1 MQTPQDQFDL
11 FNSTDQNQSEAERSS
26 ILPIEIEVEINPPK
40 EEYEVLDMQ
49 LANLM
54 QELNV
59 SKDKDSDLQKAQN
72 KVIKHCTLEISKHT
86 REGQIAIPVSEEDQ
100 AVLLQTN
107 VGGEAGAY
115 KPLIIDQGYLYLRRY
130 WQYQHQLAKQIRTR
144 MTVDLEVDEAPH
156 ELDSWAQQRLD
167 EFFPADQSIN
177 NGDNEINWQRRAVEL
192 ALKHQFLIVSGGPG
206 TGKTTT
212 ITRLL
217 ALLIEQHLSTNTE
230 GNNKSAYKWG
240 GDKSNTSLNNSDI
253 IEFNVSNN
261 ETKSS
266 LKWGGDLSNSFKVLL
281 AAPTGKA
288 AIRMLDSI
296 RDAQTGLGLAEEALA
311 LMPSEASTI
320 HKLLG
325 YQHGSVN
332 FKHNRNNPLNADV
345 VLVDEASM
353 IDIALMSKLV
363 EAVPAHAKLI
373 LIGDKDQLSSVETGS
388 VFTDMCSGLENDRS
402 EHLVTLKKNWRF
414 AEDSDIGQS
423 AIAANQ
429 GDSTKLL
436 SLLKDTGNDS
446 CKLIAPDTLR
456 DAELIKPWQTYINVI
471 NNVESSFDD
480 IFEAFN
486 QYRVLCALRRGLNGS
501 VNMSS
506 RIETALAKQN
516 LIHFRRKF
524 SNNNQSWYHGRPV
537 MITQNSYGKGLF
549 NGDTGITLIR
559 DGEVK
564 VYFPD
569 SLSADGSLTADGSN
583 KYKSFSP
590 VRLPAHETTWAMT
603 IHKSQGSEF
612 NQVVLI
618 LPHEE
623 MPLLT
628 RQLIY
633 TGITRAK
640 EQVSLV
646 ASEAVLTA
654 GVKAEVVKAT
664 RIDKILS

>member
-1 MQTPQDQFDL
+1 M
-11 FNSTDQNQSEAERSS
+11 SEQLSMFGGSDDS
-26 ILPIEIEVEINPPK
+26 IKESPDKIESPPVVDSVT
-40 EEYEVLDMQ
+40 EEYEALDKQ
-49 LANLM
+49 LAVLM
-54 QELNV
+54 QELNGL
-59 SKDKDSDLQKAQN
+59 KDKDSDLQTAQN

-86 REGQIAIPVSEEDQ
+86 REGQIAIAVSEEDQ

-107 VGGEAGAY
+107 VGGEAGDY

-130 WQYQHQLAKQIRTR
+130 WQYQNQLAKQIRAR
-144 MTVDLEVDEAPH
+144 MTIDQEIDSETLNNDTAEGSES
-156 ELDSWAQQRLD
+156 DSWAKQRLD
-167 EFFPADQSIN
+167 DFFPEDLN
-177 NGDNEINWQRRAVEL
+177 DNEINWQRRAVEL

-217 ALLIEQHLSTNTE
+217 ALLIEQHL
-230 GNNKSAYKWG
+230 KSAQK
-240 GDKSNTSLNNSDI
+240 
-253 IEFNVSNN
+253 V
-261 ETKSS
+261 
-266 LKWGGDLSNSFKVLL
+266 GGDLSNSFKVLL

-296 RDAQTGLGLAEEALA
+296 RDAQTGLGLAEEASA

-388 VFTDMCSGLENDRS
+388 VFADMYSGLENDDS

-436 SLLKDTGNDS
+436 SLLKDTDS
-446 CKLIAPDTLR
+446 TLENSQGCKLIAPDTLR

-471 NNVESSFDD
+471 NNEDSSFDE
-480 IFEAFN
+480 IFQAFN

-524 SNNNQSWYHGRPV
+524 TNNNQSWYHGRPI

-564 VYFPD
+564 VFFP
-569 SLSADGSLTADGSN
+569 SVEGGLSTADGSN
-583 KYKSFSP
+583 EYKSFSP
-590 VRLPAHETTWAMT
+590 VRLPAHEATWAMT

-640 EQVSLV
+640 EQVSIV
-646 ASEAVLTA
+646 ASEGVLVA
-654 GVKAEVVKAT
+654 GVKSEVVKAT

>member
-1 MQTPQDQFDL
+1 MQTPSDQIDL
-11 FNSTDQNQSEAERSS
+11 FSTASTDPNQSETILSGSS
-26 ILPIEIEVEINPPK
+26 LSDSHESHSPVT
-40 EEYEVLDMQ
+40 EEYEALDKQ
-49 LANLM
+49 LAELM
-54 QELNV
+54 QELNS
-59 SKDKDSDLQKAQN
+59 SKDKDSDLQAAQN
-72 KVIKHCTLEISKHT
+72 EVIKRCTLEISKHT
-86 REGQIAIPVSEEDQ
+86 REGQIAIPVSEQDQ

-107 VGGEAGAY
+107 VGGEAGDY

-130 WQYQHQLAKQIRTR
+130 WQYQNQLAKQIRAR
-144 MTVDLEVDEAPH
+144 MTVDEDIDSNTKSENQ
-156 ELDSWAQQRLD
+156 DSWAQQRLD
-167 EFFPADQSIN
+167 ELFSDDKGSANKESAN
-177 NGDNEINWQRRAVEL
+177 EKESEEINWQRRAVEL

-217 ALLIEQHLSTNTE
+217 ALLIEQHLSPSDEITAP
-230 GNNKSAYKWG
+230 KVG
-240 GDKSNTSLNNSDI
+240 GGLT
-253 IEFNVSNN
+253 
-261 ETKSS
+261 
-266 LKWGGDLSNSFKVLL
+266 NSFKVLL

-296 RDAQTGLGLAEEALA
+296 RDAQAGLGLTEDAAA

-388 VFTDMCSGLENDRS
+388 VFADMCSGLEEDKS

-414 AEDSDIGQS
+414 SKDSDIGQS

-429 GDSTKLL
+429 GDSRKLL
-436 SLLKDTGNDS
+436 SLLKDSNS
-446 CKLIAPDTLR
+446 VNCKLIAPDTLR
-456 DAELIKPWQTYINVI
+456 DAELIKPWRTYIDVI
-471 NNVESSFDD
+471 NNPDASYDE
-480 IFEAFN
+480 IFQAFN
-486 QYRVLCALRRGLNGS
+486 QYRVLCALRRGPNGS

-506 RIETALAKQN
+506 RIETSLAKQN
-516 LIHFRRKF
+516 QIHFRKKF
-524 SNNNQSWYHGRPV
+524 SNNNQSWYHGRPI

-549 NGDTGITLIR
+549 NGDTGIALIR

-564 VYFPD
+564 VYFP
-569 SLSADGSLTADGSN
+569 SADDGLSTADGSSSTADVSHA
-583 KYKSFSP
+583 YKSFSP

-640 EQVSLV
+640 EQVSIV
-646 ASEAVLTA
+646 ASEGVLVT

-664 RIDKILS
+664 RIEQMLKSA

>member
-1 MQTPQDQFDL
+1 MQTPSDQFDL
-11 FNSTDQNQSEAERSS
+11 FTSTDSVLDTNQSEITLSDS
-26 ILPIEIEVEINPPK
+26 HDSHPPELK
-40 EEYEVLDMQ
+40 TEPEEYEALDMQ
-49 LANLM
+49 LAELM
-54 QELNV
+54 QELNS
-59 SKDKDSDLQKAQN
+59 SKDKNSDLQTAQN

-86 REGQIAIPVSEEDQ
+86 REGQIAIPVSEEHQ

-107 VGGEAGAY
+107 VGGEAGDY

-130 WQYQHQLAKQIRTR
+130 WQYQNQLAKQIRAG
-144 MTVDLEVDEAPH
+144 MTVDQEVDNTEQEP
-156 ELDSWAQQRLD
+156 DSWIQKRLD
-167 EFFPADQSIN
+167 ELFPEVN
-177 NGDNEINWQRRAVEL
+177 NNETNWQRRAVEL

-217 ALLIEQHLSTNTE
+217 ALLIEQHLKSAQKV
-230 GNNKSAYKWG
+230 GGDLPDDKASSQKSAYKWG
-240 GDKSNTSLNNSDI
+240 GDI
-253 IEFNVSNN
+253 SNN
-261 ETKSS
+261 
-266 LKWGGDLSNSFKVLL
+266 FKVLL

-296 RDAQTGLGLAEEALA
+296 RDAQTGLGLAEDALA

-388 VFTDMCSGLENDRS
+388 VFADMCSGLENDKS
-402 EHLVTLKKNWRF
+402 EHLVILKKNWRF

-429 GDSTKLL
+429 GDSAKLL
-436 SLLKDTGNDS
+436 SLLKDTQSDG
-446 CKLIAPDTLR
+446 CKLISPDTLR
-456 DAELIKPWQTYINVI
+456 DAELIKPWQTYIDVI
-471 NNVESSFDD
+471 NNEGVINGKESGMDK
-480 IFEAFN
+480 IFQAFN

-524 SNNNQSWYHGRPV
+524 TSNNQSWYHGRPI

-564 VYFPD
+564 VYFP
-569 SLSADGSLTADGSN
+569 STGSSGSN

-640 EQVSLV
+640 EQVSIV
-646 ASEAVLTA
+646 ASEAVLVT

-664 RIDKILS
+664 RIEQSLSERIT

>member
-1 MQTPQDQFDL
+1 MSEQLSMFGDSADSKKDATDVLPETVETP
-11 FNSTDQNQSEAERSS
+11 STNLQQQAPPEA
-26 ILPIEIEVEINPPK
+26 
-40 EEYEVLDMQ
+40 EEYEALDKQ
-49 LANLM
+49 LAELM
-54 QELNV
+54 QELNS
-59 SKDKDSDLQKAQN
+59 SKDKDSELQAAQN
-72 KVIKHCTLEISKHT
+72 KVIKRCTLEISKHT

-100 AVLLQTN
+100 TILLQTN
-107 VGGEAGAY
+107 VGGEAGDY

-130 WQYQHQLAKQIRTR
+130 WQYQNQLAKQIRAR
-144 MTVDLEVDEAPH
+144 MMVDEDIDSNTKS
-156 ELDSWAQQRLD
+156 ENQDSWAQHRLD
-167 EFFPADQSIN
+167 ELFSD
-177 NGDNEINWQRRAVEL
+177 DKDLTNETNWQRRAVEL

-217 ALLIEQHLSTNTE
+217 ALLIEQHLSSLDE
-230 GNNKSAYKWG
+230 ISAPKVG
-240 GDKSNTSLNNSDI
+240 GGLT
-253 IEFNVSNN
+253 
-261 ETKSS
+261 
-266 LKWGGDLSNSFKVLL
+266 NSFKVLL

-296 RDAQTGLGLAEEALA
+296 RDAQAGLGLTEDAAA

-388 VFTDMCSGLENDRS
+388 VFADMCSGLEEDKS

-414 AEDSDIGQS
+414 SKDSDIGQS

-429 GDSTKLL
+429 GNSRKLL
-436 SLLKDTGNDS
+436 SLLKDSNS
-446 CKLIAPDTLR
+446 ENCKLIAPDTLR
-456 DAELIKPWQTYINVI
+456 DAELIKPWRTYIDVI
-471 NNVESSFDD
+471 NNPDASYDE
-480 IFEAFN
+480 IFQAFN
-486 QYRVLCALRRGLNGS
+486 QYRVLCALRRGPNGS

-516 LIHFRRKF
+516 QIHFRKKF
-524 SNNNQSWYHGRPV
+524 SNNNQSWYHGRPI

-549 NGDTGITLIR
+549 NGDTGITMIR

-564 VYFPD
+564 VYFPAAD
-569 SLSADGSLTADGSN
+569 DGLSTADGSSSTADGSN
-583 KYKSFSP
+583 TYKSFSP

-640 EQVSLV
+640 EQVSIV
-646 ASEAVLTA
+646 ASESVLVT

-664 RIDKILS
+664 RIEQSLSSK